1 MIRRAFLTP
10 GSLHEAD
17 HQAEQPAKKIAVR
30 RTCVR
35 QRYNSQAMPFP
46 KHHTNTARATEPPRT
61 SPHHHPRSPNP
72 SHSADTRHQIL
83 RPLYTVRPAR
93 AVWQCPSLAAGTTH
107 RGLARLPT
115 ARPKALY
122 NHLSRATWVTCA
134 CAGHTALPR
143 VLHGVRARP
152 SRWSRVTRWTDTW
165 AVAAALVTRALG
177 RRGVRR
183 GECACVGWAFGLG
196 RSG

>member
-93 AVWQCPSLAAGTTH
+93 AVWQCPSPAAGTTR

-115 ARPKALY
+115 ARPESAV
-122 NHLSRATWVTCA
+122 HTRFAVHVGDMRMCRTHGAAQSATRDARSSVA
-134 CAGHTALPR
+134 VVPR
-143 VLHGVRARP
+143 H
-152 SRWSRVTRWTDTW
+152 
-165 AVAAALVTRALG
+165 AVD
-177 RRGVRR
+177 
-183 GECACVGWAFGLG
+183 
-196 RSG
+196 